1 MSSHLGTKPSSL
13 RIQVDDC
20 KMSTM
25 SSPLFSHLVNT
36 PRGTCI
42 HSYVHLDLV
51 PNSQL
56 IYLQS
61 RTFRLLLLSID
72 VEYGLEYNTGKD
84 EESVVCPQGCG
95 IAIQQI
101 LS

>member
-1 MSSHLGTKPSSL
+1 
-13 RIQVDDC
+13 
-20 KMSTM
+20 M

-36 PRGTCI
+36 PSGTCI
-42 HSYVHLDLV
+42 HSYIHLNLV
-51 PNSQL
+51 PKFQL
-56 IYLQS
+56 KYLQS
-61 RTFRLLLLSID
+61 RTFCLLLLSID

-84 EESVVCPQGCG
+84 EESVACPQGCG